1 MNRKKILMVAACLSL
16 FVTAA
21 KSADEE
27 LRVLPETI
35 NGVMPG
41 NMMNHYLHS
50 QAEEQFE
57 KWKAEYEQRT
67 TPEQIAEYQKRLRG
81 KFLEAIGELPQ
92 RTPLKPQITGVVQ
105 RKGYKVEKV
114 IYESQPKHY
123 VSAVLFLPDS
133 QEYKWPY
140 PGVLVPCG
148 HSRNGKAYE
157 SYQTMGALLALN
169 GMMALVFDPID
180 QGERSQ
186 MPSQLPGLQG
196 TRAHTMLGIG
206 CILLGR
212 NTARFEIWD
221 GMRGIDYLKSRPEVN
236 PKRIGCTGNS
246 GGGTQTSYLM
256 ALDDRIIAAAPS
268 CYITSFERLLST
280 IGPQDAEQNIF
291 GQLAFGMDHA
301 DYLMM
306 RAPTP
311 IIICAATR
319 DFFDIGGTW
328 ESFRYAKRLYSRM
341 EFAERIE
348 LLENDASHNYN
359 QIQRQSVVRWMSRW
373 LLKKDEPIT
382 EPAIELLS
390 EEEIKCTPEGQV
402 MALKG
407 ARSTYDLNRDYE
419 KELTKQRNKLWITT
433 PFPELL
439 DKVRKIAGIR
449 KLTELPRPRVES
461 MGIEDRSGYK
471 IEKLII
477 KSEEGIYLPALMFMP
492 RQKLSVGVVLY
503 IHENGKEK
511 EAGPG
516 GAIEKLVKAGRSVL
530 AVDLR
535 GTGETQ
541 QAGQKQF
548 GEAIGFDW
556 KNLYTAY
563 LLGRSYVGM
572 RAEDVMVC
580 ARYLKQQQDG
590 PVDLVAVGHVSVP
603 ALHAAAL
610 EPDMFGSVKLIRGLV
625 SWSNV
630 IESGRSKNQLVNT
643 VHGALAVYDLP
654 HLAVTLG
661 DKLTIEEPLN
671 ALGEPIAR

>member
-1 MNRKKILMVAACLSL
+1 MNRQKTFIAVVCLSL
-16 FVTAA
+16 LVNVVTL
-21 KSADEE
+21 ADEN
-27 LRVLPETI
+27 LRVLSGTI
-35 NGVMPG
+35 NGVKAG
-41 NMMNHYLHS
+41 DMMNHYLRS
-50 QAEEQFE
+50 QAQERFE

-67 TPEQIAEYQKRLRG
+67 TPEQIAEYQKRHRS
-81 KFLEAIGELPQ
+81 KFLEAIGEFPQ
-92 RTPLKPQITGVVQ
+92 RTPLKPQITGVIQ

-133 QEYKWPY
+133 AKHKPPY

-186 MPSQLPGLQG
+186 MPSQLPELQG
-196 TRAHTMLGIG
+196 TRAHTMLGVG
-206 CILLGR
+206 SILLGR

-221 GMRGIDYLKSRPEVN
+221 GMRGIDYLQSRPEVD
-236 PKRIGCTGNS
+236 PTRIGCTGNS

-256 ALDDRIIAAAPS
+256 SLDDRIIAAAPS

-280 IGPQDAEQNIF
+280 IGPQDAEQNIY

-311 IIICAATR
+311 IIICAATK
-319 DFFDIGGTW
+319 DFFDIQGTW
-328 ESFRYAKRLYSRM
+328 ESFRFAKRLYSRM

-348 LLENDASHNYN
+348 LLENDAPHNYN
-359 QIQRQSVVRWMSRW
+359 QIQRQSVARWMSRW

-382 EPAIELLS
+382 EPAIELLN

-419 KELTKQRNKLWITT
+419 KTLAKQRRELWKTKSRT
-433 PFPELL
+433 ELL
-439 DKVRKIAGIR
+439 NRVRELAGVSR
-449 KLTELPRPRVES
+449 LTELPKPRVES
-461 MGIEDRSGYK
+461 IGIEDRSDYK

-477 KSEEGIYLPALMFMP
+477 KSEDGIYLPALMFMP
-492 RQKLSVGVVLY
+492 RQMLSVGAVLY
-503 IHENGKEK
+503 IHENGKDK

-541 QAGQKQF
+541 QTGQKKL
-548 GEAIGFDW
+548 GEATGFNW
-556 KNLYTAY
+556 KNLYMAY

-572 RAEDVMVC
+572 RAEDILLC

-625 SWSNV
+625 SWSNI
-630 IESGRSKNQLVNT
+630 IESGRSLNQLVNT
-643 VHGALAVYDLP
+643 VHGALTVYDLP
-654 HLAVTLG
+654 DLAATLR

-671 ALGEPIAR
+671 ALGEPMAQ